1 MECQPRVLIT
11 AHLHL
16 WYSETEN
23 CLDFL
28 DSLTGL
34 CGLVAPRE
42 DGCSCGVS
50 QLMMLMDT
58 LPETNSS
65 PLKMDGWNTTFL
77 LGFDLFSG
85 AFAVSFTEGSRS

>member
-1 MECQPRVLIT
+1 M

-42 DGCSCGVS
+42 DGCSCGAS
-50 QLMMLMDT
+50 QLMMWMDT

-65 PLKMDGWNTTFL
+65 PLKMDGWNTILSYWGPAYFQGRL
-77 LGFDLFSG
+77 LL
-85 AFAVSFTEGSRS
+85 VSRRVRS